1 MYRKLSFPVQYRFF
15 GCDPLFLI
23 TPDSEKADFSNRQKQ
38 TIFKEFLN
46 IGHKLQGH
54 SRMLTFW
61 RFCSNR
67 LPAVAKLKFAARY
80 PSLFL
85 INLFPGTLGKGRIL
99 LPLNLCISRRELLQ
113 AR

>member
-1 MYRKLSFPVQYRFF
+1 MTTKRYIYSTPTGLLNGRVDISILRFEVKF
-15 GCDPLFLI
+15 GLY
-23 TPDSEKADFSNRQKQ
+23 
-38 TIFKEFLN
+38 FKMPFRCPTKGEYL
-46 IGHKLQGH
+46 
-54 SRMLTFW
+54 
-61 RFCSNR
+61 NR